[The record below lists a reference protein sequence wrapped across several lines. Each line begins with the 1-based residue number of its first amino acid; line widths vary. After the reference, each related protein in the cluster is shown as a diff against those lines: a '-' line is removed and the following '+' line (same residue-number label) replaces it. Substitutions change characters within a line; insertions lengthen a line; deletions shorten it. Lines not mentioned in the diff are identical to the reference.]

1 MPSLRR
7 TCSVV
12 PAWLLAV
19 LTLGTGL
26 PHRQCTCPDGNVKW
40 FCLRF
45 WEEGSCCC
53 DSACCAAGK
62 DAGVPPP
69 STPCCCCDPVAG
81 APGLSDPVAGAP
93 GLCGCR
99 HQDQPPGETP
109 APNRGLRETPC
120 RKTWLPSKVVS
131 DRSPREGDLAK
142 AASDPLSLPAVPAD
156 EGLTPEDVCEPVRQ
170 VSRPPPLL
178 DRVVLFQRL
187 LL

>member
-7 TCSVV
+7 TWSVV

-19 LTLGTGL
+19 LTLGSGL

-45 WEEGSCCC
+45 SEEGSCCC
-53 DSACCAAGK
+53 NSACCAAGK

-69 STPCCCCDPVAG
+69 SAPCCC
-81 APGLSDPVAGAP
+81 
-93 GLCGCR
+93 CR
-99 HQDQPPGETP
+99 HQDQPPGETA

-120 RKTWLPSKVVS
+120 RKTWLPSTVVS
-131 DRSPREGDLAK
+131 DRSPRAGDLAK
-142 AASDPLSLPAVPAD
+142 AASGPLCLPAVPPD
-156 EGLTPEDVCEPVRQ
+156 EGPTPEDVCEPVRQ